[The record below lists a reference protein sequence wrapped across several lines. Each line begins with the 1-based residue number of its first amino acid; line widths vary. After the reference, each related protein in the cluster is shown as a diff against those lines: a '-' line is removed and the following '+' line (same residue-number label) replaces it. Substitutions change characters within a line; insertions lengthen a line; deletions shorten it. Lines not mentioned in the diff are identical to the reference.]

1 MRHLGGILG
10 GARLLEIAN
19 SRAAATDSEG
29 HMPSILGSFLM
40 AGRFEGIVG
49 RWSVCERW
57 PRAQVLVCEAS
68 ISKVPRETNE
78 KPSRRS
84 TCASQRVAVPAP
96 GYNILYTW
104 DMYCTVIVFLC
115 LQSFQIFQV
124 QVNRRMCF
132 IDA

>member
-29 HMPSILGSFLM
+29 LMPSILGSFLM

-49 RWSVCERW
+49 RWSMCLRW

-68 ISKVPRETNE
+68 ISKVPRDGQRPT
-78 KPSRRS
+78 RS
-84 TCASQRVAVPAP
+84 LSGVHMRQPKSCSSV
-96 GYNILYTW
+96 G
-104 DMYCTVIVFLC
+104 DM
-115 LQSFQIFQV
+115 LQV
-124 QVNRRMCF
+124 CF
-132 IDA
+132 PLFCRSSHF